1 MGQRPTELLQ
11 SFQISFL
18 DVRRLTEVLQR
29 SLNRFASPI
38 AFGAT
43 ATEHGGQLVSAV
55 DWTLRLLCKKN
66 VRLYSSIIP
75 APNPNFTYIVP
86 TLTKQL

>member
-18 DVRRLTEVLQR
+18 DVRRLTEVLQK

-55 DWTLRLLCKKN
+55 DWTLRLLCKMC
-66 VRLYSSIIP
+66 VFTVPSSLH
-75 APNPNFTYIVP
+75 P
-86 TLTKQL
+86 TPISHISFPP